1 MPSWEYNQGPGDHET
16 PEAFYVFRQFLSL
29 GPNRKLLDLLNVG
42 HKKPTTYYR
51 AKKYA
56 WFSRAEDF
64 DLFYGLTNDSTQA
77 EIGEALG
84 NDKGIEEGLGALD
97 DLIQSVRDMPAP
109 EAEPEAEPAAELPAL
124 PAAVEAVE
132 GSGEGP
138 HEGSPLEGEPCTV
151 EPSAVEPTPAETI
164 KAVEVVAEPWE
175 PEPASQ
181 VLLDAGEKLDRKRK
195 ARKKEKE
202 NLLDLRDRHL
212 EHGKNQ
218 LKLSKL
224 IIAGLTKKMAQVL
237 LKKED
242 IPLSVFCSMA
252 SVAVALGK
260 QAYDIEAKALGVDH
274 LMNVLEEILAE
285 DLTDVDD
292 EESWRNDSQR
302 VA

>member
-1 MPSWEYNQGPGDHET
+1 MPSWEYNQGPGDRET

-29 GPNRKLLDLLNVG
+29 GPNRKLLDLLHVG
-42 HKKPTTYYR
+42 QKKPTTYYR

-84 NDKGIEEGLGALD
+84 SKKGVEEGLGTLD
-97 DLIQSVRDMPAP
+97 DLIQSVPDML
-109 EAEPEAEPAAELPAL
+109 EAEAAAELPAL

-132 GSGEGP
+132 GSGEGSV
-138 HEGSPLEGEPCTV
+138 GRSPIAGEHQAGEPETV
-151 EPSAVEPTPAETI
+151 EPRPTETI

-195 ARKKEKE
+195 ARKKERE

-237 LKKED
+237 LRKED
-242 IPLSVFCSMA
+242 IPLNVFCSMA

-260 QAYDIEAKALGVDH
+260 QAYDIESKAYGVDH
-274 LMNVLEEILAE
+274 LMKVLEEIMEE
-285 DLTDVDD
+285 DGPELDD
-292 EESWRNDSQR
+292 DESWRIDSQR
-302 VA
+302 VN